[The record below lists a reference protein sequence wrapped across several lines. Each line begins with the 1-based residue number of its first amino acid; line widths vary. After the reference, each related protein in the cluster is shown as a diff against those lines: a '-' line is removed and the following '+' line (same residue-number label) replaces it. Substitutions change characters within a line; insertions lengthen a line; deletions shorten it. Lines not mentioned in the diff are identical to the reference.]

1 MKNSDRRRAK
11 RFPIRVLVN
20 CLPPGSPK
28 KRNGHAAPG
37 WEMWARDLGDDGV
50 RLQWSEAWAA
60 RDYIPDFRKMDER
73 PAPRRS
79 AIQPPSTFL
88 KKGSQILLEGLVY
101 GDRGSKS
108 MKGRIQ
114 WAKPGKKGQ
123 TCEFGV
129 LITTPDRRSYFRA
142 LAA

>member
-1 MKNSDRRRAK
+1 MKSSERRVVK

-20 CLPPGSPK
+20 CLPPGTAR
-28 KRNGHAAPG
+28 KRNGHAAHG
-37 WEMWARDLGDDGV
+37 WEMWAKDLGDNGV
-50 RLQWSEAWAA
+50 RLQWSQAWAN
-60 RDYIPDFRKMDER
+60 RQYVPDLRSMDER
-73 PAPRRS
+73 PAPRKPV
-79 AIQPPSTFL
+79 IQPPASFL
-88 KKGSQILLEGLVY
+88 KKGSLVLLEDLVY
-101 GDRGSKS
+101 GDKGSKPL
-108 MKGRIQ
+108 KGRIQ